1 LARRHWPAGVGVWQ
15 VRHLEGA
22 HYGQIVGTLAHLVLL
37 LALGSV
43 PMLLL
48 NLPVGLFARA
58 TADKH
63 MAEALAGSNVKVRAP
78 PSRGGR
84 RETRALLYRSAV
96 LFILFYFTSYFILF
110 SILKKLRAS

>member
-1 LARRHWPAGVGVWQ
+1 M
-15 VRHLEGA
+15 
-22 HYGQIVGTLAHLVLL
+22 L

-63 MAEALAGSNVKVRAP
+63 MAEALAGSNVKVTWEWIVFG
-78 PSRGGR
+78 SF
-84 RETRALLYRSAV
+84 LIVCSLS
-96 LFILFYFTSYFILF
+96 L
-110 SILKKLRAS
+110 

>member
-1 LARRHWPAGVGVWQ
+1 M
-15 VRHLEGA
+15 EGA
-22 HYGQIVGTLAHLVLL
+22 HYGQVVGTLAHLVLL

-63 MAEALAGSNVKVRAP
+63 MAEALAGSNVKVRGVGAC
-78 PSRGGR
+78 
-84 RETRALLYRSAV
+84 REGPWFHEVNTLS
-96 LFILFYFTSYFILF
+96 
-110 SILKKLRAS
+110 

>member
-1 LARRHWPAGVGVWQ
+1 M
-15 VRHLEGA
+15 RHLAGGS
-22 HYGQIVGTLAHLVLL
+22 YGQILGTLAHLVLL

-63 MAEALAGSNVKVRAP
+63 MAEALAGSNVKVMRRRL
-78 PSRGGR
+78 RGI
-84 RETRALLYRSAV
+84 V
-96 LFILFYFTSYFILF
+96 MNVCDVVDDFTSRRN
-110 SILKKLRAS
+110 LKYLLDTTL